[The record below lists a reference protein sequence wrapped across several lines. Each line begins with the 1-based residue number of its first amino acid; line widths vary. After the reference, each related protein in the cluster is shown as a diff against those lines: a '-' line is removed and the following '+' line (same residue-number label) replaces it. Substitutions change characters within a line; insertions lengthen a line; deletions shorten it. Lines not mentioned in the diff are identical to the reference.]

1 MEFDDDDKPLKQYL
15 LEHAYQ
21 TGDPS
26 PYDTLQEL
34 ANALRND
41 EFPSPKLNIKPGVL
55 GEDILQQ
62 INKIGESQ

>member
-26 PYDTLQEL
+26 PYDTLKEL
-34 ANALRND
+34 ANAMNND
-41 EFPSPKLNIKPGVL
+41 EFPSPKLNIKQGVL
-55 GEDILQQ
+55 GEDILQ
-62 INKIGESQ
+62 KIKGI